1 MLDWNFS
8 PLQTLPAMSL
18 LISCQSISKTFG
30 ARPLFENISLTISEG
45 ERIGLIGPNGAGKS
59 TLIQILAGI
68 QTPDS
73 GNVSLRK
80 LVTTGYVPQDPVFDS
95 DITVAAVLDRAL
107 ANQHL
112 EDFERESII
121 NITLGRFGFSDP
133 DVSALSLSGGW
144 RKRLAIAQAVIAN
157 PDLVLLDEPT
167 NHLDLQGIL
176 WLEKFLRSAPFASVI
191 VSHDRY
197 FLENVVS
204 DMAEI
209 NRTYPDGLFRVKG
222 TYSEF
227 LMRREDFLAAQSK
240 QQEALS
246 NVVKREI
253 EWLRRGAKART
264 RKSKA
269 RIDDAGRHIE
279 ELAELNARSAR
290 GTTQIDFT
298 ATDRKTKKLLVAENL
313 SKSMGGRLLFTGLNC
328 TLSPGIRL
336 GLVGANGSGKTTLL
350 KILGGELAPDGG
362 TVQRADGLRVV
373 YFDQNREQLNLEEP
387 LRTAL
392 SPYGD
397 SVIYRDR
404 TIHVAGWA
412 KRFLFRSEQLDVAVG
427 RLSGGERARVL
438 IARLM
443 LQPADLL
450 FLDEPTND
458 LDIATLEVLEE
469 NLSDFPGALV
479 LVTHDRYMLDR
490 VSTLVL
496 GLDGNGGAG
505 LFADYSQWEQAQAK
519 ATSSAPDL
527 SPKTAKPEP
536 PPAAPSQKKRL
547 SYMENRE
554 WESIESQIEA
564 ADAELAA
571 RQRDL
576 HDPEIMR
583 DPKRLQEAYEKLESA
598 QESADRLYARW
609 AELEV
614 KLR

>member
-1 MLDWNFS
+1 
-8 PLQTLPAMSL
+8 MSL

-59 TLIQILAGI
+59 TLIQILAGV

-73 GNVSLRK
+73 GGVSLRK
-80 LVTTGYVPQDPVFDS
+80 LVTTGYVPQDPVFES
-95 DITVAAVLDRAL
+95 DITVAAVLDAAL
-107 ANQHL
+107 GGLHL
-112 EDFERESII
+112 EDYERESII
-121 NITLGRFGFSDP
+121 EITLSRFGFSDP
-133 DVSALSLSGGW
+133 DVMALSLSGGW
-144 RKRLAIAQAVIAN
+144 RKRLAIAQAVIAS

-176 WLEKFLRSAPFASVI
+176 WLEKFLRSAQFASVI

-204 DMAEI
+204 DMVEI

-222 TYSEF
+222 SYSEF
-227 LMRREDFLAAQSK
+227 LIRREDFLAAQSK

-246 NVVKREI
+246 NIVKREI

-269 RIDDAGRHIE
+269 RIGDAGRHIG
-279 ELAELNARSAR
+279 ELAELNERMAK
-290 GTTQIDFT
+290 GTTQVDFT
-298 ATDRKTKKLLVAENL
+298 ASDRKTKRLLVAENL
-313 SKSMGGRLLFTGLNC
+313 VKSMGGRILFEGLNC

-350 KILGGELAPDGG
+350 KVLGGELAPDGG
-362 TVQRADGLRVV
+362 SVQRADGLRVV
-373 YFDQNREQLNLEEP
+373 YFDQNREQLNLDEP

-397 SVIYRDR
+397 SVIYKDR

-412 KRFLFRSEQLDVAVG
+412 KRFLFRTEQLDVAVG

-479 LVTHDRYMLDR
+479 LVTHDRFMLDR

-496 GLDGNGGAG
+496 GLDGNGGAD
-505 LFADYSQWEQAQAK
+505 LFADYSQWEEAQSKVTA
-519 ATSSAPDL
+519 SAPDL
-527 SPKTAKPEP
+527 SPKLAKPEP
-536 PPAAPSQKKRL
+536 AASVATPQKKRL
-547 SYMENRE
+547 SYIENRE
-554 WESIESQIEA
+554 WESMEAQIES
-564 ADAELAA
+564 ADQELVA

-583 DPKRLQEAYEKLESA
+583 DPRRLQNSYEKLQAA
-598 QESADRLYARW
+598 QKAADQLYARW

-614 KLR
+614 KLK

>member
-1 MLDWNFS
+1 
-8 PLQTLPAMSL
+8 MSL

-73 GNVSLRK
+73 GSVSLRK

-95 DITVAAVLDRAL
+95 DITVAAVLAAAL
-107 ANQHL
+107 ANEHL
-112 EDFERESII
+112 EDFERESIV

-133 DVSALSLSGGW
+133 EVRALSLSGGW

-298 ATDRKTKKLLVAENL
+298 ASDRKTKKLLVAENL
-313 SKSMGGRLLFTGLNC
+313 SKSMGGRLLFGGLNC

-412 KRFLFRSEQLDVAVG
+412 KRFLFRNEQLDVAVG

-479 LVTHDRYMLDR
+479 LVTHDRFMLDR

-519 ATSSAPDL
+519 ASSSAPDL

-564 ADAELAA
+564 ADADLAA
-571 RQRDL
+571 RQSDL

-583 DPKRLQEAYEKLESA
+583 DPKGLQEAYEKLQAA

>member
-1 MLDWNFS
+1 M
-8 PLQTLPAMSL
+8 
-18 LISCQSISKTFG
+18 
-30 ARPLFENISLTISEG
+30 
-45 ERIGLIGPNGAGKS
+45 AG
-59 TLIQILAGI
+59 
-68 QTPDS
+68 
-73 GNVSLRK
+73 R
-80 LVTTGYVPQDPVFDS
+80 
-95 DITVAAVLDRAL
+95 
-107 ANQHL
+107 HL
-112 EDFERESII
+112 EEYERESIVE
-121 NITLGRFGFSDP
+121 ITLSRFGFSDP
-133 DVSALSLSGGW
+133 TVRALSLSGGW
-144 RKRLAIAQAVIAN
+144 RKRLAIAQAVIAS

-204 DMAEI
+204 DMVEI

-222 TYSEF
+222 SYSEF
-227 LMRREDFLAAQSK
+227 LIRREDFLAAQSK

-269 RIDDAGRHIE
+269 RIGDAGRHIG
-279 ELAELNARSAR
+279 ELAELNERMAK
-290 GTTQIDFT
+290 GITQVEFI
-298 ATDRKTKKLLVAENL
+298 ASDRKTKKLLVAENL
-313 SKSMGGRLLFTGLNC
+313 SKSMGGRILFEGLNC

-350 KILGGELAPDGG
+350 KVLGGELDPDGG
-362 TVQRADGLRVV
+362 VVQRADGLRVV
-373 YFDQNREQLNLEEP
+373 YFDQNREQLNLDEP

-392 SPYGD
+392 CPYGD
-397 SVIYRDR
+397 SVIYKDR

-412 KRFLFRSEQLDVAVG
+412 KRFLFHSEQLDVAVG

-443 LQPADLL
+443 LQPADVL

-496 GLDGNGGAG
+496 GLDGNGGAD
-505 LFADYSQWEQAQAK
+505 LFADYSQWEAAQSK
-519 ATSSAPDL
+519 VKSSAPDL
-527 SPKTAKPEP
+527 SPKTAKPEAIA
-536 PPAAPSQKKRL
+536 AAPPSSKKRL
-547 SYMENRE
+547 SYLENRE
-554 WESIESQIEA
+554 WESMEAQIEA
-564 ADAELAA
+564 ADQDLAA
-571 RQRDL
+571 HQRNL

-583 DPKRLQEAYEKLESA
+583 APKRLQESYEKLQAA
-598 QESADRLYARW
+598 QQAADQLYARW

-614 KLR
+614 KLK

>member
-1 MLDWNFS
+1 
-8 PLQTLPAMSL
+8 MSL

-30 ARPLFENISLTISEG
+30 ARPLFENISLTISDG

-59 TLIQILAGI
+59 TLIQILAGV

-73 GNVSLRK
+73 GGVSLRK

-95 DITVAAVLDRAL
+95 DITVAAVLEAAL
-107 ANQHL
+107 AGRHL
-112 EDFERESII
+112 EEYERESIVE
-121 NITLGRFGFSDP
+121 ITLSRFGFSDP
-133 DVSALSLSGGW
+133 TVRALSLSGGW
-144 RKRLAIAQAVIAN
+144 RKRLAIAQAVIAS

-204 DMAEI
+204 DMVEI

-222 TYSEF
+222 SYSEF
-227 LMRREDFLAAQSK
+227 LIRREDFLAAQSK

-269 RIDDAGRHIE
+269 RIGDAGRHIG
-279 ELAELNARSAR
+279 ELAELNERMAK
-290 GTTQIDFT
+290 GITQVEFI
-298 ATDRKTKKLLVAENL
+298 ASDRKTKKLLVAENL
-313 SKSMGGRLLFTGLNC
+313 SKSMGGRILFEGLNC

-350 KILGGELAPDGG
+350 KVLGGELDPDGG

-373 YFDQNREQLNLEEP
+373 YFDQNREQLNLDEP

-392 SPYGD
+392 CPYGD
-397 SVIYRDR
+397 SVIYKDR

-412 KRFLFRSEQLDVAVG
+412 KRFLFHSEQLDVAVG

-496 GLDGNGGAG
+496 GLDGNGGAD
-505 LFADYSQWEQAQAK
+505 LFADYSQWEEAQSK
-519 ATSSAPDL
+519 VKSSAPDL
-527 SPKTAKPEP
+527 SPKTAKPEAIA
-536 PPAAPSQKKRL
+536 AAPASSKKRL
-547 SYMENRE
+547 SYLENRE
-554 WESIESQIEA
+554 WESMEAQIEA
-564 ADAELAA
+564 ADQDLAVH
-571 RQRDL
+571 QRNL

-583 DPKRLQEAYEKLESA
+583 APKRLQESYEKLQAA
-598 QESADRLYARW
+598 QQAADQLYARW

-614 KLR
+614 KLK

>member
-1 MLDWNFS
+1 
-8 PLQTLPAMSL
+8 MSL

-59 TLIQILAGI
+59 TLIQILAGV

-73 GNVSLRK
+73 GGVSLRK

-95 DITVAAVLDRAL
+95 DVTVAAVLDAAL
-107 ANQHL
+107 GGLHL
-112 EDFERESII
+112 EDYERESLID
-121 NITLGRFGFSDP
+121 ITLSRFGFSDP
-133 DVSALSLSGGW
+133 DVRALSLSGGW
-144 RKRLAIAQAVIAN
+144 RKRLAIAQAVIAS

-176 WLEKFLRSAPFASVI
+176 WLEKFLRSAQFASVI

-204 DMAEI
+204 DMVEI

-222 TYSEF
+222 SYSEF
-227 LMRREDFLAAQSK
+227 LIRREDFLAAQSK

-246 NVVKREI
+246 NIVKREI

-269 RIDDAGRHIE
+269 RIGDAGRHIG
-279 ELAELNARSAR
+279 ELAELNERMAK
-290 GTTQIDFT
+290 GTTQVDFT
-298 ATDRKTKKLLVAENL
+298 ASDRKTKRLLVAENL
-313 SKSMGGRLLFTGLNC
+313 SKSMGGRILFQGLNC

-350 KILGGELAPDGG
+350 KVLGGELAPDRGS
-362 TVQRADGLRVV
+362 VQRADGLRVV
-373 YFDQNREQLNLEEP
+373 YFDQNREQLNLDEP

-397 SVIYRDR
+397 SVIYKDR

-412 KRFLFRSEQLDVAVG
+412 KRFLFRTEQLDVAVG

-479 LVTHDRYMLDR
+479 LVTHDRFMLDR

-496 GLDGNGGAG
+496 GLDGNGGAD
-505 LFADYSQWEQAQAK
+505 LFADYSQWEEAQSRVTA
-519 ATSSAPDL
+519 SAPDL
-527 SPKTAKPEP
+527 SPKLAKPELATLVATP
-536 PPAAPSQKKRL
+536 QKKRL
-547 SYMENRE
+547 SYLENRE
-554 WESIESQIEA
+554 WESMEAQIEA
-564 ADAELAA
+564 ADQELVA

-576 HDPEIMR
+576 HDPESMR
-583 DPKRLQEAYEKLESA
+583 DPRRLKNSYEKLQAA
-598 QESADRLYARW
+598 QKAADELYARW

-614 KLR
+614 KLK

>member
-1 MLDWNFS
+1 
-8 PLQTLPAMSL
+8 MSL

-30 ARPLFENISLTISEG
+30 ARPLFENISLTISDG

-59 TLIQILAGI
+59 TLIQILAGE

-73 GNVSLRK
+73 GGVSLRK

-95 DITVAAVLDRAL
+95 DITVAAVLEAAL
-107 ANQHL
+107 AGRHL
-112 EDFERESII
+112 EDYERESLIE
-121 NITLGRFGFSDP
+121 ITLSRFGFSDP
-133 DVSALSLSGGW
+133 TVRALSLSGGW
-144 RKRLAIAQAVIAN
+144 RKRLAIAQAVIAS

-204 DMAEI
+204 DMVEI
-209 NRTYPDGLFRVKG
+209 NRTYPEGLFRVKG
-222 TYSEF
+222 SYSEF
-227 LMRREDFLAAQSK
+227 LIRREDFLAAQSK

-269 RIDDAGRHIE
+269 RIGDAGRHIG
-279 ELAELNARSAR
+279 ELAELNERMAK
-290 GTTQIDFT
+290 GITQVEFI
-298 ATDRKTKKLLVAENL
+298 ASDRKTKKLLVAENL
-313 SKSMGGRLLFTGLNC
+313 SKSMGGRILFEGLNC

-350 KILGGELAPDGG
+350 KVLGGELDPDGG
-362 TVQRADGLRVV
+362 AVQRADGLRVV
-373 YFDQNREQLNLEEP
+373 YFDQNREQLNLDEP

-392 SPYGD
+392 CPYGD
-397 SVIYRDR
+397 SVIYKDR

-412 KRFLFRSEQLDVAVG
+412 KRFLFHSEQLDVAVG

-443 LQPADLL
+443 LQPADVL

-496 GLDGNGGAG
+496 GLDGNGGAD
-505 LFADYSQWEQAQAK
+505 LFADYSQWEEAQSK
-519 ATSSAPDL
+519 VKSSAPDL
-527 SPKTAKPEP
+527 SPKTAKPEAIA
-536 PPAAPSQKKRL
+536 AAPPSSKKRL
-547 SYMENRE
+547 SYLENRE
-554 WESIESQIEA
+554 WESMEAQIEA
-564 ADAELAA
+564 ADQDLAA
-571 RQRDL
+571 HQRNL

-583 DPKRLQEAYEKLESA
+583 APKRLQESYEKLQAA
-598 QESADRLYARW
+598 QQAADQLYARW

-614 KLR
+614 KLK

>member
-1 MLDWNFS
+1 
-8 PLQTLPAMSL
+8 MSL

-59 TLIQILAGI
+59 TLIQILAGV
-68 QTPDS
+68 QTADS
-73 GNVSLRK
+73 GSVSPRK
-80 LVTTGYVPQDPVFDS
+80 LVTTGYVPQDPAFDS
-95 DITVAAVLDRAL
+95 DITVAAVLDAAL
-107 ANQHL
+107 DGRHL
-112 EDFERESII
+112 EDYERESLVE
-121 NITLGRFGFSDP
+121 ITLSRFGFSDP
-133 DVSALSLSGGW
+133 GVPALSLSGGW
-144 RKRLAIAQAVIAN
+144 RKRLAIAQAVIAG

-204 DMAEI
+204 DMVEI

-222 TYSEF
+222 SYSEF
-227 LMRREDFLAAQSK
+227 LIRREDFLAAQSK

-246 NVVKREI
+246 NIVKREI

-269 RIDDAGRHIE
+269 RIGDAGRHIG
-279 ELAELNARSAR
+279 ELSELNERMAK

-298 ATDRKTKKLLVAENL
+298 ASDRKTKRLLVAENL
-313 SKSMGGRLLFTGLNC
+313 SKSMGGRILFEGLNC

-350 KILGGELAPDGG
+350 KVLGGELAPDRG

-373 YFDQNREQLNLEEP
+373 YFDQNREQLNLDEP

-397 SVIYRDR
+397 SVIYKDR

-412 KRFLFRSEQLDVAVG
+412 KRFLFRNEQLDVAVG

-469 NLSDFPGALV
+469 NLADFPGALV
-479 LVTHDRYMLDR
+479 LVTHDRFMLDR

-505 LFADYSQWEQAQAK
+505 LFADYSQWEEAQSKVTA
-519 ATSSAPDL
+519 SAPDL
-527 SPKTAKPEP
+527 SPKSARPEP
-536 PPAAPSQKKRL
+536 ATPAAAAPPQKKRL
-547 SYMENRE
+547 SYLENRE
-554 WESIESQIEA
+554 WESMEAQIEA
-564 ADAELAA
+564 ADKELAV

-576 HDPEIMR
+576 HDSEIMR
-583 DPKRLQEAYEKLESA
+583 DPRRLQESYDKLQAA
-598 QESADRLYARW
+598 QQAADQLYARW

-614 KLR
+614 KLK

>member
-1 MLDWNFS
+1 
-8 PLQTLPAMSL
+8 MSL

-30 ARPLFENISLTISEG
+30 ARPLFENISLTISDG

-59 TLIQILAGI
+59 TLIQILAGV

-73 GNVSLRK
+73 GGVSLRK

-95 DITVAAVLDRAL
+95 DITVAAVLEAAL
-107 ANQHL
+107 AGRHL
-112 EDFERESII
+112 EEYERESIVE
-121 NITLGRFGFSDP
+121 ITLSRFGFSDP
-133 DVSALSLSGGW
+133 TVRALSLSGGW
-144 RKRLAIAQAVIAN
+144 RKRLAIAQAVIAS

-204 DMAEI
+204 DMVEI

-222 TYSEF
+222 SYSEF
-227 LMRREDFLAAQSK
+227 LIRREDFLAAQSK

-269 RIDDAGRHIE
+269 RIGDAGRHIG
-279 ELAELNARSAR
+279 ELAELNERMAK
-290 GTTQIDFT
+290 GITQVEFI
-298 ATDRKTKKLLVAENL
+298 ASDRKTKKLLVAENL
-313 SKSMGGRLLFTGLNC
+313 SKSMGGRILFEGLNC

-350 KILGGELAPDGG
+350 KILGGELDPDGG
-362 TVQRADGLRVV
+362 VVQRADGLRVV
-373 YFDQNREQLNLEEP
+373 YFDQNREQLNLDEP

-392 SPYGD
+392 CPYGD
-397 SVIYRDR
+397 SVIYKDR

-412 KRFLFRSEQLDVAVG
+412 KRFLFHSEQLDLPVG

-496 GLDGNGGAG
+496 GLDGNGGAD
-505 LFADYSQWEQAQAK
+505 LFADYSQWEEAQSK
-519 ATSSAPDL
+519 VKSSAPDL
-527 SPKTAKPEP
+527 SPKTAKPEAIATAP
-536 PPAAPSQKKRL
+536 PSSKKRL
-547 SYMENRE
+547 SYLENRE
-554 WESIESQIEA
+554 WESMEAQIEA
-564 ADAELAA
+564 ADQDLAA
-571 RQRDL
+571 HQRNL

-583 DPKRLQEAYEKLESA
+583 APKRLQESYEKLQAA
-598 QESADRLYARW
+598 QQAADQLYARW

-614 KLR
+614 KLK

>member
-1 MLDWNFS
+1 
-8 PLQTLPAMSL
+8 MSL

-30 ARPLFENISLTISEG
+30 ARPLFENISLTISDG

-59 TLIQILAGI
+59 TLIQILAGV

-73 GNVSLRK
+73 GGVSLRK

-95 DITVAAVLDRAL
+95 DITVAAVLEAAL
-107 ANQHL
+107 AGRHL
-112 EDFERESII
+112 EDYERESLIE
-121 NITLGRFGFSDP
+121 ITLSRFGFSDP
-133 DVSALSLSGGW
+133 TVRALSLSGGW
-144 RKRLAIAQAVIAN
+144 RKRLAIAQAVIAS

-204 DMAEI
+204 DMVEI

-222 TYSEF
+222 SYSEF
-227 LMRREDFLAAQSK
+227 LIRREDFLAAQSK

-269 RIDDAGRHIE
+269 RIGDAGRHIG
-279 ELAELNARSAR
+279 ELAELNERMAK
-290 GTTQIDFT
+290 GITQVEFI
-298 ATDRKTKKLLVAENL
+298 ASDRKTKKLLVAENL
-313 SKSMGGRLLFTGLNC
+313 SKSMGGRILFEGLNC

-350 KILGGELAPDGG
+350 KVLGGELDPDGG

-373 YFDQNREQLNLEEP
+373 YFDQNREQLNLDEP

-392 SPYGD
+392 CPYGD
-397 SVIYRDR
+397 SVIYKDR

-412 KRFLFRSEQLDVAVG
+412 KRFLFHSEQLDVAVG

-496 GLDGNGGAG
+496 GLDGNGGAD
-505 LFADYSQWEQAQAK
+505 LFADYSQWEEAQSK
-519 ATSSAPDL
+519 VKSSAPDL
-527 SPKTAKPEP
+527 SLKTAKPEAIA
-536 PPAAPSQKKRL
+536 AAPASSKKRL
-547 SYMENRE
+547 SYLENRE
-554 WESIESQIEA
+554 WESMEAQIEA
-564 ADAELAA
+564 ADQDLAVH
-571 RQRDL
+571 QRNL

-583 DPKRLQEAYEKLESA
+583 APKRLQESYEKLQAA
-598 QESADRLYARW
+598 QQAADQLYARW

-614 KLR
+614 KLK

>member
-1 MLDWNFS
+1 
-8 PLQTLPAMSL
+8 MSL

-30 ARPLFENISLTISEG
+30 ARPLFENISLTISDG

-59 TLIQILAGI
+59 TLIQILAGV

-73 GNVSLRK
+73 GGVSLRK

-95 DITVAAVLDRAL
+95 DITVAAVLEAAL
-107 ANQHL
+107 AGRHL
-112 EDFERESII
+112 EDYERESLIE
-121 NITLGRFGFSDP
+121 ITLSRFGFSDP
-133 DVSALSLSGGW
+133 TVRALSLSGGW
-144 RKRLAIAQAVIAN
+144 RKRLAIAQAVIAS

-204 DMAEI
+204 DMVEI

-222 TYSEF
+222 SYSEF
-227 LMRREDFLAAQSK
+227 LIRREDFLAAQSK

-269 RIDDAGRHIE
+269 RIGDAGRHIG
-279 ELAELNARSAR
+279 ELAELNERMAK
-290 GTTQIDFT
+290 GITQVEFI
-298 ATDRKTKKLLVAENL
+298 ASDRKTKKLLVAENL
-313 SKSMGGRLLFTGLNC
+313 SKSMGGRILFEGLNC

-350 KILGGELAPDGG
+350 KVLGGELDPDGG
-362 TVQRADGLRVV
+362 VVQRADGLRVV
-373 YFDQNREQLNLEEP
+373 YFDQNREQLNLDEP

-392 SPYGD
+392 CPYGD
-397 SVIYRDR
+397 SVIYKDR

-412 KRFLFRSEQLDVAVG
+412 KRFLFHSEQLDLPVG

-443 LQPADLL
+443 LQPADVL

-496 GLDGNGGAG
+496 GLDGNGGAD
-505 LFADYSQWEQAQAK
+505 LFADYSQWEEAQSK
-519 ATSSAPDL
+519 VKSSAPDL
-527 SPKTAKPEP
+527 SPKTAKPEAIA
-536 PPAAPSQKKRL
+536 AAPPSSKKRL
-547 SYMENRE
+547 SYLENRE
-554 WESIESQIEA
+554 WESMEAQIEA
-564 ADAELAA
+564 ADQDLAA
-571 RQRDL
+571 HQRNL

-583 DPKRLQEAYEKLESA
+583 APKRLQESYEKLQAA
-598 QESADRLYARW
+598 QQAADQLYARW

-614 KLR
+614 KLK

>member
-1 MLDWNFS
+1 
-8 PLQTLPAMSL
+8 MSL

-30 ARPLFENISLTISEG
+30 ARPLFENISLTISDG

-59 TLIQILAGI
+59 TLIQILAGV

-73 GNVSLRK
+73 GGVSLRK

-95 DITVAAVLDRAL
+95 DITVAAVLEAAL
-107 ANQHL
+107 AGQHL
-112 EDFERESII
+112 EEYERESIVE
-121 NITLGRFGFSDP
+121 ITLSRFGFSDP
-133 DVSALSLSGGW
+133 TVRALSLSGGW
-144 RKRLAIAQAVIAN
+144 RKRLAIAQAVIAS

-204 DMAEI
+204 DMVEI

-222 TYSEF
+222 SYSEF
-227 LMRREDFLAAQSK
+227 LIRREDFLAAQSK

-269 RIDDAGRHIE
+269 RIGDAGRHIG
-279 ELAELNARSAR
+279 ELAELNERMAK
-290 GTTQIDFT
+290 GITQVEFI
-298 ATDRKTKKLLVAENL
+298 ASDRKTKKLLVAENL
-313 SKSMGGRLLFTGLNC
+313 SKSMGGRILFEGLNC

-350 KILGGELAPDGG
+350 KVLGGELDPDGG
-362 TVQRADGLRVV
+362 VVQRADGLRVV
-373 YFDQNREQLNLEEP
+373 YFDQNREQLNLDEP

-392 SPYGD
+392 CPYGD
-397 SVIYRDR
+397 SVIYKDR

-412 KRFLFRSEQLDVAVG
+412 KRFLFHSEQLDVAVG

-496 GLDGNGGAG
+496 GLDGNGGAD
-505 LFADYSQWEQAQAK
+505 LFADYSQWEEAQSK
-519 ATSSAPDL
+519 VKSSAPDL
-527 SPKTAKPEP
+527 SPKTAKPEAIATAP
-536 PPAAPSQKKRL
+536 PSSKKRL
-547 SYMENRE
+547 SYLENRE
-554 WESIESQIEA
+554 WESMEAQIEA
-564 ADAELAA
+564 ADQDLAA
-571 RQRDL
+571 HQRNL

-583 DPKRLQEAYEKLESA
+583 APKRLQESYEKLQAA
-598 QESADRLYARW
+598 QQAADQLYARW

-614 KLR
+614 KLK

>member
-1 MLDWNFS
+1 
-8 PLQTLPAMSL
+8 MSL

-30 ARPLFENISLTISEG
+30 ARPLFENISLTISDG

-59 TLIQILAGI
+59 TLIQILAGV

-73 GNVSLRK
+73 GGVSLRK

-95 DITVAAVLDRAL
+95 DITVAAVLEAAL
-107 ANQHL
+107 AGRHL
-112 EDFERESII
+112 EDYERESLIE
-121 NITLGRFGFSDP
+121 ITLSRFGFSDP
-133 DVSALSLSGGW
+133 TVRALSLSGGW
-144 RKRLAIAQAVIAN
+144 RKRLAIAQAVIAS

-204 DMAEI
+204 DMVEI

-222 TYSEF
+222 SYSEF
-227 LMRREDFLAAQSK
+227 LIRREDFLAAQSK

-269 RIDDAGRHIE
+269 RIGDAGRHIG
-279 ELAELNARSAR
+279 ELAELNERMAK
-290 GTTQIDFT
+290 GITQVEFI
-298 ATDRKTKKLLVAENL
+298 ASDRKTKKLLVAENL
-313 SKSMGGRLLFTGLNC
+313 SKSMGGRILFEGLNC

-350 KILGGELAPDGG
+350 KVLGGELDPDGG
-362 TVQRADGLRVV
+362 VVQRADGLRVV
-373 YFDQNREQLNLEEP
+373 YFDQNREQLNLDEP

-392 SPYGD
+392 CPYGD
-397 SVIYRDR
+397 SVIYKDR

-412 KRFLFRSEQLDVAVG
+412 KRFLFHSEQLDVAVG

-443 LQPADLL
+443 LQPADVL

-496 GLDGNGGAG
+496 GLDGNGGAD
-505 LFADYSQWEQAQAK
+505 LFADYSQWEAAQSK
-519 ATSSAPDL
+519 VKSSAPDL
-527 SPKTAKPEP
+527 SPKTAKPEAIA
-536 PPAAPSQKKRL
+536 AAPPSSKKRL
-547 SYMENRE
+547 SYLENRE
-554 WESIESQIEA
+554 WESMEAQIEA
-564 ADAELAA
+564 ADQDLAA
-571 RQRDL
+571 HQRNL

-583 DPKRLQEAYEKLESA
+583 APKRLQESYEKLQAA
-598 QESADRLYARW
+598 QQAADQLYARW

-614 KLR
+614 KLK

>member
-1 MLDWNFS
+1 
-8 PLQTLPAMSL
+8 MSL

-59 TLIQILAGI
+59 TLIQILAGT
-68 QTPDS
+68 QTADS
-73 GNVSLRK
+73 GSVSPRK
-80 LVTTGYVPQDPVFDS
+80 QVTTGYVPQDPVFDT
-95 DITVAAVLDRAL
+95 DVTVAAVLEAAITDD
-107 ANQHL
+107 HL
-112 EDFERESII
+112 EDYERESIVE
-121 NITLGRFGFSDP
+121 ITLSRFGFSDP
-133 DVSALSLSGGW
+133 NVAALSLSGGW
-144 RKRLAIAQAVIAN
+144 RKRLAIAKAVIAS

-197 FLENVVS
+197 FLENVAS
-204 DMAEI
+204 DMVEI

-222 TYSEF
+222 SYSEF
-227 LMRREDFLAAQSK
+227 LIRREDFLAAQSK
-240 QQEALS
+240 QQEALT

-269 RIDDAGRHIE
+269 RIGDAGRHIE
-279 ELAELNARSAR
+279 ELAELNQRTAT
-290 GTTQIDFT
+290 GTTQIEFT
-298 ATDRKTKKLLVAENL
+298 ASDRKTKKLLVAEGL
-313 SKSMGGRLLFTGLNC
+313 SKSMGGRVLFENLNC
-328 TLSPGIRL
+328 TLSPGVRL

-350 KILGGELAPDGG
+350 KILGGELEPDGG

-397 SVIYRDR
+397 SVIYKDR

-412 KRFLFRSEQLDVAVG
+412 KRFLFRNEQLDVAVG

-496 GLDGNGGAG
+496 GLDGNRGAS
-505 LFADYSQWEQAQAK
+505 LFADYSQWEEAQSK
-519 ATSSAPDL
+519 AAANVPDL

-536 PPAAPSQKKRL
+536 AALMQAPPQKKRL
-547 SYMENRE
+547 SYLENRE
-554 WESIESQIEA
+554 WETMEAQIEA
-564 ADAELAA
+564 ADKEVTA
-571 RQRDL
+571 RQQAL
-576 HDPEIMR
+576 QDPEIMR
-583 DPKRLQEAYEKLESA
+583 DPRRLQESYDRLQAA
-598 QESADRLYARW
+598 QQAADQLYARW

-614 KLR
+614 KQR

>member
-1 MLDWNFS
+1 
-8 PLQTLPAMSL
+8 MSL

-59 TLIQILAGI
+59 TLIQILAGV

-73 GNVSLRK
+73 GGVSLRK

-95 DITVAAVLDRAL
+95 DISVAAILDAAL
-107 ANQHL
+107 GSLHL
-112 EDFERESII
+112 EDYERESLIE
-121 NITLGRFGFSDP
+121 ITLSRFGFSDP
-133 DVSALSLSGGW
+133 NVRALSLSGGW
-144 RKRLAIAQAVIAN
+144 RKRLAIAQAVIAG

-176 WLEKFLRSAPFASVI
+176 WLEKFLRSAQFASVI

-204 DMAEI
+204 DMVEI

-222 TYSEF
+222 SYSEF
-227 LMRREDFLAAQSK
+227 LIRREDFLAAQSK

-246 NVVKREI
+246 NIVKREI

-269 RIDDAGRHIE
+269 RIGDAGRHIG
-279 ELAELNARSAR
+279 ELSELNERMAK
-290 GTTQIDFT
+290 GTTQVEFT
-298 ATDRKTKKLLVAENL
+298 ASDRKTKRLLVAENL
-313 SKSMGGRLLFTGLNC
+313 SKSMGGRLLFEGLNC

-350 KILGGELAPDGG
+350 KVLGGELEPDGG
-362 TVQRADGLRVV
+362 AVQRADGLRVV
-373 YFDQNREQLNLEEP
+373 YFDQNREQLNLDEP

-397 SVIYRDR
+397 SVIYKDR

-412 KRFLFRSEQLDVAVG
+412 KRFLFRTEQLDVAVG

-479 LVTHDRYMLDR
+479 LVTHDRFMLDR

-496 GLDGNGGAG
+496 GLDGNGGAD
-505 LFADYSQWEQAQAK
+505 LFADYSQWEEAQSK
-519 ATSSAPDL
+519 VTSSAPDL
-527 SPKTAKPEP
+527 SPKLARPEP
-536 PPAAPSQKKRL
+536 ASVAVPPQKKRL
-547 SYMENRE
+547 SYLENRE
-554 WESIESQIEA
+554 WDSMEAQIEA
-564 ADAELAA
+564 ADRELAT

-583 DPKRLQEAYEKLESA
+583 DPRRLQQSYEKLQASQQA
-598 QESADRLYARW
+598 ADQLYARW

-614 KLR
+614 KLK

>member
-1 MLDWNFS
+1 
-8 PLQTLPAMSL
+8 MSL

-59 TLIQILAGI
+59 TLIQILAGV

-73 GNVSLRK
+73 GSVSLRK

-95 DITVAAVLDRAL
+95 DITVAAVLDAVL
-107 ANQHL
+107 DGKHL
-112 EDFERESII
+112 EDYERESLVE
-121 NITLGRFGFSDP
+121 ITLSRFGFSDP
-133 DVSALSLSGGW
+133 SVRALSLSGGW
-144 RKRLAIAQAVIAN
+144 RKRLAIAQAVIAS

-204 DMAEI
+204 DMVEI

-222 TYSEF
+222 SYSEF
-227 LMRREDFLAAQSK
+227 LIRREDFLAAQSK

-246 NVVKREI
+246 NIVKREI

-269 RIDDAGRHIE
+269 RIGDAGRHIGD
-279 ELAELNARSAR
+279 LAELNERMAK
-290 GTTQIDFT
+290 GTTQVEFT
-298 ATDRKTKKLLVAENL
+298 ASDRKTKRLLVAENL
-313 SKSMGGRLLFTGLNC
+313 SKSMGGRILFEGLNC

-350 KILGGELAPDGG
+350 KVLGGELSPDGG

-397 SVIYRDR
+397 SVIYKDR

-412 KRFLFRSEQLDVAVG
+412 KRFLFRNEQLDVAVG

-458 LDIATLEVLEE
+458 LDISTLEVLEE

-505 LFADYSQWEQAQAK
+505 LFADYSQWEEAQSKVTA
-519 ATSSAPDL
+519 SVPDL
-527 SPKTAKPEP
+527 SPKTARPEP
-536 PPAAPSQKKRL
+536 APAAAVPAQKKRL
-547 SYMENRE
+547 SYLENRE
-554 WESIESQIEA
+554 WESMEAQIEA
-564 ADAELAA
+564 ADKELTVL
-571 RQRDL
+571 QSDL

-583 DPKRLQEAYEKLESA
+583 DPRRLQQSYDKLQAA
-598 QESADRLYARW
+598 QQAADQLYARW

-614 KLR
+614 KLK

>member
-1 MLDWNFS
+1 
-8 PLQTLPAMSL
+8 MSL

-30 ARPLFENISLTISEG
+30 ARPLFENISLTISDG

-59 TLIQILAGI
+59 TLIQILAGV

-73 GNVSLRK
+73 GGVSLRK

-95 DITVAAVLDRAL
+95 DITVAAVLEAAL
-107 ANQHL
+107 AGRHL
-112 EDFERESII
+112 EDYERESLIE
-121 NITLGRFGFSDP
+121 ITLSRFGFSDP
-133 DVSALSLSGGW
+133 TVRALSLSGGW
-144 RKRLAIAQAVIAN
+144 RKRLAIAQAVIAS

-204 DMAEI
+204 DMVEI
-209 NRTYPDGLFRVKG
+209 NRTYPEGLFRVKG
-222 TYSEF
+222 SYSEF
-227 LMRREDFLAAQSK
+227 LIRREDFLAAQSK

-269 RIDDAGRHIE
+269 RIGDAGRHIG
-279 ELAELNARSAR
+279 ELAELNERMAK
-290 GTTQIDFT
+290 GITQVEFI
-298 ATDRKTKKLLVAENL
+298 ASDRKTKKLLVAENL
-313 SKSMGGRLLFTGLNC
+313 SKSMGGRILFEGLNC

-350 KILGGELAPDGG
+350 KILGGELDPDGG
-362 TVQRADGLRVV
+362 VVQRADGLRVV
-373 YFDQNREQLNLEEP
+373 YFDQNREQLNLDEP

-392 SPYGD
+392 CPYGD
-397 SVIYRDR
+397 SVIYKDR

-412 KRFLFRSEQLDVAVG
+412 KRFLFHSEQLDVAVG

-443 LQPADLL
+443 LQPADVL

-496 GLDGNGGAG
+496 GLDGNGGAD
-505 LFADYSQWEQAQAK
+505 LFADYSQWEEAQSK
-519 ATSSAPDL
+519 VKSSAPDL
-527 SPKTAKPEP
+527 SPKTAKPEAIA
-536 PPAAPSQKKRL
+536 AAPPSSKKRL
-547 SYMENRE
+547 SYLENRE
-554 WESIESQIEA
+554 WESMEAQIEA
-564 ADAELAA
+564 ADQDLAA
-571 RQRDL
+571 HQRNL

-583 DPKRLQEAYEKLESA
+583 APKRLQESYEKLQAA
-598 QESADRLYARW
+598 QQAADQLYARW

-614 KLR
+614 KLK

>member
-1 MLDWNFS
+1 
-8 PLQTLPAMSL
+8 MSL

-30 ARPLFENISLTISEG
+30 ARPLFENISLTISDG

-59 TLIQILAGI
+59 TLIQILAGV

-73 GNVSLRK
+73 GGVSLRK

-95 DITVAAVLDRAL
+95 DITVAAVLEAAL
-107 ANQHL
+107 AGQHL
-112 EDFERESII
+112 EEYERESIVE
-121 NITLGRFGFSDP
+121 ITLSRFGFGDP
-133 DVSALSLSGGW
+133 TVRALSLSGGW
-144 RKRLAIAQAVIAN
+144 RKRLAIAQAVIAS

-204 DMAEI
+204 DMVEI

-222 TYSEF
+222 SYSEF
-227 LMRREDFLAAQSK
+227 LIRREDFLAAQSK

-269 RIDDAGRHIE
+269 RIGDAGRHIG
-279 ELAELNARSAR
+279 ELAELNERMAK
-290 GTTQIDFT
+290 GITQVEFI
-298 ATDRKTKKLLVAENL
+298 ASDRKTKKLLVAENL
-313 SKSMGGRLLFTGLNC
+313 SKSMGGRILFEGLNC

-350 KILGGELAPDGG
+350 KVLGGELDPDGG
-362 TVQRADGLRVV
+362 VVQRADGLRVV
-373 YFDQNREQLNLEEP
+373 YFDQNREQLNLDEP

-392 SPYGD
+392 CPYGD
-397 SVIYRDR
+397 SVIYKDR

-412 KRFLFRSEQLDVAVG
+412 KRFLFHSEQLDVAVG

-496 GLDGNGGAG
+496 GLDGNGGAD
-505 LFADYSQWEQAQAK
+505 LFADYSQWEEAQSK
-519 ATSSAPDL
+519 LKSSAPDL
-527 SPKTAKPEP
+527 SPKSAKPEAIA
-536 PPAAPSQKKRL
+536 AAPPSSKKRL
-547 SYMENRE
+547 SYLENRE
-554 WESIESQIEA
+554 WESMEAQIEA
-564 ADAELAA
+564 ADQDLAA
-571 RQRDL
+571 HQRNL

-583 DPKRLQEAYEKLESA
+583 APKRLQESYEKVQAA
-598 QESADRLYARW
+598 QQAADQLYARW

-614 KLR
+614 KLK

>member
-1 MLDWNFS
+1 
-8 PLQTLPAMSL
+8 MSL

-59 TLIQILAGI
+59 TLIQILAGV

-73 GNVSLRK
+73 GGVSLRK

-95 DITVAAVLDRAL
+95 DVTVAAVLDAAL
-107 ANQHL
+107 GGLHL
-112 EDFERESII
+112 EDYERESLID
-121 NITLGRFGFSDP
+121 ITLSRFGFSDP
-133 DVSALSLSGGW
+133 DVRALSLSGGW
-144 RKRLAIAQAVIAN
+144 RKRLAIAQAVIAS

-176 WLEKFLRSAPFASVI
+176 WLEKFLRSAQFASVI

-204 DMAEI
+204 DMVEI

-222 TYSEF
+222 SYSEF
-227 LMRREDFLAAQSK
+227 LIRREDFLAAQSK

-246 NVVKREI
+246 NIVKREI

-269 RIDDAGRHIE
+269 RIGDAGRHIG
-279 ELAELNARSAR
+279 ELAELNERMAK
-290 GTTQIDFT
+290 GTTQVDFT
-298 ATDRKTKKLLVAENL
+298 ASDRKTKRLLVAENL
-313 SKSMGGRLLFTGLNC
+313 SKSMGGRILFQGLNC

-350 KILGGELAPDGG
+350 KVLGGELAPDGG
-362 TVQRADGLRVV
+362 SVQRADGLRVV
-373 YFDQNREQLNLEEP
+373 YFDQNREQLNLDEP

-397 SVIYRDR
+397 SVIYKDR

-412 KRFLFRSEQLDVAVG
+412 KRFLFRTEQLDVAVG

-479 LVTHDRYMLDR
+479 LVTHDRFMLDR

-496 GLDGNGGAG
+496 GLDGNGGAD
-505 LFADYSQWEQAQAK
+505 LFADYSQWEEAQSRVTA
-519 ATSSAPDL
+519 SAPDL
-527 SPKTAKPEP
+527 SPKLAKPELATLVATP
-536 PPAAPSQKKRL
+536 QKKRL
-547 SYMENRE
+547 SYLENRE
-554 WESIESQIEA
+554 WESMEAQIEA
-564 ADAELAA
+564 ADQELVA

-583 DPKRLQEAYEKLESA
+583 DPRRLQNSYEKLQAA
-598 QESADRLYARW
+598 QKAADELYARW

-614 KLR
+614 KLK

>member
-1 MLDWNFS
+1 
-8 PLQTLPAMSL
+8 MSL
-18 LISCQSISKTFG
+18 LISCQSIGKTFG

-59 TLIQILAGI
+59 TLIQILAGT
-68 QTPDS
+68 QTADAGS
-73 GNVSLRK
+73 VSLRK

-95 DITVAAVLDRAL
+95 DVTVAAVLEASL
-107 ANQHL
+107 TGKHL
-112 EDFERESII
+112 EDYERESLVE
-121 NITLGRFGFSDP
+121 ITLSRFGFSDP
-133 DVSALSLSGGW
+133 NVRALSLSGGW
-144 RKRLAIAQAVIAN
+144 RKRLAIALAVIAG

-197 FLENVVS
+197 FLENVAS
-204 DMAEI
+204 DMVEI

-222 TYSEF
+222 SYTEF
-227 LMRREDFLAAQSK
+227 LIRREDFLAAQSK
-240 QQEALS
+240 QQEALT

-279 ELAELNARSAR
+279 ELAELNLRTAK
-290 GTTQIDFT
+290 GTTQIEFT
-298 ATDRKTKKLLVAENL
+298 ASDRKTKKLLVAEGV
-313 SKSMGGRLLFTGLNC
+313 SKSMGGRVLFQGLNC

-350 KILGGELAPDGG
+350 KILGGELAPDSG

-387 LRTAL
+387 LRMAL

-397 SVIYRDR
+397 SVIYKDR

-412 KRFLFRSEQLDVAVG
+412 KRFLFRNEQLDVAVG

-505 LFADYSQWEQAQAK
+505 LFADYSQWEEAQSRITASN
-519 ATSSAPDL
+519 TDL

-536 PPAAPSQKKRL
+536 TAAAPVPPQKKRL
-547 SYMENRE
+547 SYLENRE
-554 WESIESQIEA
+554 WETIEAQIEA
-564 ADAELAA
+564 ADEELAA
-571 RQRDL
+571 RQREL
-576 HDPEIMR
+576 SDPEIVR
-583 DPKRLQEAYEKLESA
+583 DPRRLQESYDRLQAA
-598 QESADRLYARW
+598 QQAADQLYARW

-614 KLR
+614 KLK

>member
-1 MLDWNFS
+1 
-8 PLQTLPAMSL
+8 MSL

-30 ARPLFENISLTISEG
+30 ARPLFENISLTISDG

-59 TLIQILAGI
+59 TLIQILAGV

-73 GNVSLRK
+73 GGVSLRK

-95 DITVAAVLDRAL
+95 DITVAAVLEAAL
-107 ANQHL
+107 AGRHL
-112 EDFERESII
+112 EEYERESIVE
-121 NITLGRFGFSDP
+121 ITLSRFGFSDP
-133 DVSALSLSGGW
+133 TVRALSLSGGW
-144 RKRLAIAQAVIAN
+144 RKRLAIAQAVIAS

-204 DMAEI
+204 DMVEI

-222 TYSEF
+222 SYSEF
-227 LMRREDFLAAQSK
+227 LIRREDFLAAQSK

-269 RIDDAGRHIE
+269 RIGDAGRHIG
-279 ELAELNARSAR
+279 ELAELNERMAK
-290 GTTQIDFT
+290 GITQVEFI
-298 ATDRKTKKLLVAENL
+298 ASDRKTKKLLVAENL
-313 SKSMGGRLLFTGLNC
+313 SKSMGGRILFEGLNC

-350 KILGGELAPDGG
+350 KVLGGELDPDGG

-373 YFDQNREQLNLEEP
+373 YFDQNREQLNLDEP

-392 SPYGD
+392 CPYGD
-397 SVIYRDR
+397 SVIYKDR

-412 KRFLFRSEQLDVAVG
+412 KRFLFHSEQLDVAVG

-443 LQPADLL
+443 LQPADVL

-496 GLDGNGGAG
+496 GLDGNGGAD
-505 LFADYSQWEQAQAK
+505 LFADYSQWEEAQSK
-519 ATSSAPDL
+519 VKSSAPDL
-527 SPKTAKPEP
+527 SPKSAKPEAIAATP
-536 PPAAPSQKKRL
+536 PSSKKRL
-547 SYMENRE
+547 SYLENRE
-554 WESIESQIEA
+554 WESMEAQIEA
-564 ADAELAA
+564 ADQDLAA
-571 RQRDL
+571 HQRNL

-583 DPKRLQEAYEKLESA
+583 APKRLQESYEKLQAA
-598 QESADRLYARW
+598 QQAADQLYARW

-614 KLR
+614 KLK

>member
-1 MLDWNFS
+1 
-8 PLQTLPAMSL
+8 MSL

-30 ARPLFENISLTISEG
+30 ARPLFENISLTISDG

-59 TLIQILAGI
+59 TLIQILAGV

-73 GNVSLRK
+73 GGVSLRK

-95 DITVAAVLDRAL
+95 DITVAAVLEAAL
-107 ANQHL
+107 AGQHL
-112 EDFERESII
+112 EEYERESIVE
-121 NITLGRFGFSDP
+121 ITLSRFGFSDP
-133 DVSALSLSGGW
+133 TVRALSLSGGW
-144 RKRLAIAQAVIAN
+144 RKRLAIAQAVIAS

-204 DMAEI
+204 DMVEI

-222 TYSEF
+222 SYSEF
-227 LMRREDFLAAQSK
+227 LIRREDFLAAQSK

-269 RIDDAGRHIE
+269 RIGDAGRHIG
-279 ELAELNARSAR
+279 ELAELNERMAK
-290 GTTQIDFT
+290 GITQVEFI
-298 ATDRKTKKLLVAENL
+298 ASDRKTKKLLVAENL
-313 SKSMGGRLLFTGLNC
+313 SKSMGGRILFEGLNC

-350 KILGGELAPDGG
+350 KVLGGELDPDGG
-362 TVQRADGLRVV
+362 VVQRADGLRVV
-373 YFDQNREQLNLEEP
+373 YFDQNREQLNLDEP

-392 SPYGD
+392 CPYGD
-397 SVIYRDR
+397 SVIYKDR

-412 KRFLFRSEQLDVAVG
+412 KRFLFHSEQLDLPVG

-496 GLDGNGGAG
+496 GLDGNGGAD
-505 LFADYSQWEQAQAK
+505 LFADYSQWEEAQSK
-519 ATSSAPDL
+519 VKSSAPDL
-527 SPKTAKPEP
+527 SPKTAKPEAIATAP
-536 PPAAPSQKKRL
+536 PSSKKRL
-547 SYMENRE
+547 SYLENRE
-554 WESIESQIEA
+554 WESMEAQIEA
-564 ADAELAA
+564 ADQDLAA
-571 RQRDL
+571 HQRNL

-583 DPKRLQEAYEKLESA
+583 APKRLQESYEKLQAA
-598 QESADRLYARW
+598 QQAADQLYARW

-614 KLR
+614 KLK

>member
-1 MLDWNFS
+1 
-8 PLQTLPAMSL
+8 MSL

-30 ARPLFENISLTISEG
+30 ARPLFENISLTISDG

-59 TLIQILAGI
+59 TLIQILAGV

-73 GNVSLRK
+73 GGVSLRK

-95 DITVAAVLDRAL
+95 DITVAAVLEAAL
-107 ANQHL
+107 AGRHL
-112 EDFERESII
+112 EEYERESIVE
-121 NITLGRFGFSDP
+121 ITLSRFGFSDP
-133 DVSALSLSGGW
+133 TVRALSLSGGW
-144 RKRLAIAQAVIAN
+144 RKRLAIAQAVIAS

-204 DMAEI
+204 DMVEI

-222 TYSEF
+222 SYSEF
-227 LMRREDFLAAQSK
+227 LIRREDFLAAQSK

-269 RIDDAGRHIE
+269 RIGDAGRHIG
-279 ELAELNARSAR
+279 ELAELNERMAK
-290 GTTQIDFT
+290 GITQVEFI
-298 ATDRKTKKLLVAENL
+298 ASDRKTKKLLVAENL
-313 SKSMGGRLLFTGLNC
+313 SKSMGGRILFEGLNC

-350 KILGGELAPDGG
+350 KVLGGELDPDGG
-362 TVQRADGLRVV
+362 VVQRADGLRVV
-373 YFDQNREQLNLEEP
+373 YFDQNREQLNLDEP

-392 SPYGD
+392 CPYGD
-397 SVIYRDR
+397 SVIYKDR

-412 KRFLFRSEQLDVAVG
+412 KRFLFHSEQLDVAVG

-443 LQPADLL
+443 LQPADVL

-496 GLDGNGGAG
+496 GLDGNGGAD
-505 LFADYSQWEQAQAK
+505 LFADYSQWEEAQSK
-519 ATSSAPDL
+519 VKSSAPDL
-527 SPKTAKPEP
+527 SPKSAKPEAIAATP
-536 PPAAPSQKKRL
+536 PSSKKRL
-547 SYMENRE
+547 SYLENRE
-554 WESIESQIEA
+554 WESMEAQIEA
-564 ADAELAA
+564 ADQDLAA
-571 RQRDL
+571 HQRNL

-583 DPKRLQEAYEKLESA
+583 APKRLQESYEKVQAA
-598 QESADRLYARW
+598 QQAADQLYARW

-614 KLR
+614 KLK